1 MGFWEGET
9 CEYCDGAI
17 VEKHVDIP
25 RKVGGQYVFL
35 EQVPVGV
42 CRKCGTRYYAA
53 NVLKMIEETV
63 RRRRKTAREMVMPVY
78 SLAAAKTG

>member
-1 MGFWEGET
+1 
-9 CEYCDGAI
+9 

-35 EQVPVGV
+35 EHVPVGV

-53 NVLKMIEETV
+53 NVLKMIEEAV
-63 RRRRKTAREMVMPVY
+63 RRRRKTAREVIMPVY
-78 SLAAAKTG
+78 SLETAKTV